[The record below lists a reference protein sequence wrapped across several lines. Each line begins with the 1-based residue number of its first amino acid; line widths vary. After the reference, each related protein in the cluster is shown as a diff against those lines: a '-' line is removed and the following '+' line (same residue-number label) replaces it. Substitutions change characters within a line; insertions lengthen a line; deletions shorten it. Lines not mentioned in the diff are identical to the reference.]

1 MSKIKYLS
9 KRKVDVLNYDSTD
22 HDKINKPPKVSLM
35 KFLSK
40 PTKSKSNSASR
51 SQKTYI
57 FEERKLKSQSINTNF
72 GGVN

>member
-9 KRKVDVLNYDSTD
+9 KRKVDVSNYDSTD

-51 SQKTYI
+51 
-57 FEERKLKSQSINTNF
+57 
-72 GGVN
+72 